1 MRKVPTSTEK
11 YQQELKVLKWP
22 TKYKKVQKYSSKKN
36 QTEPKCTNKYKKTKE
51 IYERGSK
58 KYQWEQVQLIAQL
71 GDLCYCLFGISQ
83 PHDR

>member
-1 MRKVPTSTEK
+1 M
-11 YQQELKVLKWP
+11 YQQ
-22 TKYKKVQKYSSKKN
+22 VQK
-36 QTEPKCTNKYKKTKE
+36 NKRIKSKE

-83 PHDR
+83 PHDREELIDCND